1 MPHNGDQKGARRALV
16 VLLAVVFVNIAG
28 FGVVIPLLP
37 FYGRAFHASAF
48 QIGVMFS
55 AFAVGQFFAEAFW
68 GRLSDRIGRRPVL
81 IVTIFGTA
89 AAYAALAF
97 APNIAVACALRLA
110 GGLMSGNIS
119 TIQGYLADVTPAEKR
134 PGRMGL
140 LGSAFS
146 MGFVTGPAI
155 GGLLA
160 RPQDGAAGFL
170 LPLLTAAGLATLAA
184 LGVVLFVR
192 ETRAAHHMALPPT
205 PRLKSLAEAF
215 RHPVMARILVMSFI
229 VVSGFA
235 GIEATYGLWT
245 QARFGWGPRQIGL
258 AFMAIGVTGAVAQG
272 LVTGALA
279 RRFGGAP
286 VLAGGLAL
294 VGAGMVT
301 QWLSPTWPVAMAGF
315 FIVAFGQSLTFPNI
329 AALIS
334 QVSPAGRQGEM
345 LGLNMA
351 GNCLARFGGPLY
363 ASSVFEHVSIG
374 APFAT
379 AALLILPALVMAA
392 QVVGRTRTR
401 RRAVMTAA
409 TGLSH

>member
-1 MPHNGDQKGARRALV
+1 MPEHWDEKGARRALV
-16 VLLAVVFVNIAG
+16 VLLIVVFINIAG

-55 AFAVGQFFAEAFW
+55 AFSAGQFFAEAFW
-68 GRLSDRIGRRPVL
+68 GRLSDKIGRRPVL

-97 APNIAVACALRLA
+97 APNIAAACALRLV

-119 TIQGYLADVTPAEKR
+119 TIQGYLADVTPPAER

-140 LGSAFS
+140 LGAAFS
-146 MGFVTGPAI
+146 MGFVTGPAL

-160 RPQDGAAGFL
+160 RPADGVAGFH
-170 LPLLTAAGLATLAA
+170 LPLLTAAALASLAA

-192 ETRAAHHMALPPT
+192 ETRAAHHRDLPPT
-205 PRLKSLAEAF
+205 PRLESLAEAF
-215 RHPVMARILVMSFI
+215 GHPVIARVLIMSFI

-245 QARFGWGPRQIGL
+245 QARFGWGPRQIGF
-258 AFMAIGVTGAVAQG
+258 AFMAIGVTGALAQG
-272 LVTGALA
+272 MITGPLA
-279 RRFGGAP
+279 KRYGAAR
-286 VLAGGLAL
+286 VLAAGLAL
-294 VGAGMVT
+294 VGSGMVV
-301 QWLSPTWPVAMAGF
+301 QFASPNWPVAMAGLF
-315 FIVAFGQSLTFPNI
+315 AVAFGQSLTFPNI

-334 QVSPAGRQGEM
+334 QEAPAGRQGEM

-351 GNCLARFGGPLY
+351 ANCLARFGGPLY
-363 ASSVFEHVSIG
+363 ATAIFAQVSIG

-379 AALLILPALVMAA
+379 AALLIAPALFLAM
-392 QVVGRTRTR
+392 QVARLTR
-401 RRAVMTAA
+401 A
-409 TGLSH
+409 SP

>member
-1 MPHNGDQKGARRALV
+1 MPEQGDQKGARRALV
-16 VLLAVVFVNIAG
+16 VLLGVVFVNIAG

-55 AFAVGQFFAEAFW
+55 AFSAGQFFAEAFW

-97 APNIAVACALRLA
+97 APNIAAACALRLV

-119 TIQGYLADVTPAEKR
+119 TIQGYLADVTPAEQR

-140 LGSAFS
+140 LGAAFS
-146 MGFVTGPAI
+146 MGFVTGPAL

-160 RPQDGAAGFL
+160 RPADGVAGFH
-170 LPLLTAAGLATLAA
+170 LPLLTAAALAGLAA

-192 ETRAAHHMALPPT
+192 ETRAAHPMTPPPT
-205 PRLKSLAEAF
+205 PRLESLADAF
-215 RHPVMARILVMSFI
+215 RHPVIARLLIMTFV

-245 QARFGWGPRQIGL
+245 QARFGWGPRQIGF

-272 LVTGALA
+272 LITGRLA
-279 RRFGGAP
+279 RRYGAAA
-286 VLAGGLAL
+286 VLTGGLVL
-294 VGAGMVT
+294 VGAGMAI
-301 QWLSPTWPVAMAGF
+301 QFASPNWLVAMAGLF
-315 FIVAFGQSLTFPNI
+315 TVALGQSLTFPNI

-334 QVSPAGRQGEM
+334 QAAPAGRQGEM

-363 ASSVFEHVSIG
+363 AAAAFQHVSIG

-379 AALLILPALVMAA
+379 AALLIAPALYFAVRVAR
-392 QVVGRTRTR
+392 QTRS
-401 RRAVMTAA
+401 AP
-409 TGLSH
+409 